1 MAVYWDDG
9 RNAWYDDGRN
19 AWYDD
24 GRNAWYTDDGR
35 NAVYYLDERNAAFG
49 EEWGRNA
56 FQQVYNPRT
65 RRWERRW
72 VPDAAPTTPRP
83 VAMVPTTPST
93 PVVVQQGGPAAPSRP
108 MPPNV
113 TCGKSAFRNE
123 FGQVKTGLI
132 IDAIAQSLA
141 AFAPLPAAPVPTGNI
156 ADDQA
161 NSITFLA
168 ALAGHAKRDEQIR
181 TISKL
186 VQLFVN

>member
-1 MAVYWDDG
+1 
-9 RNAWYDDGRN
+9 
-19 AWYDD
+19 
-24 GRNAWYTDDGR
+24 
-35 NAVYYLDERNAAFG
+35 
-49 EEWGRNA
+49 
-56 FQQVYNPRT
+56 
-65 RRWERRW
+65 
-72 VPDAAPTTPRP
+72 
-83 VAMVPTTPST
+83 MVPSRPTPAAVT
-93 PVVVQQGGPAAPSRP
+93 PVVVTQQPAGPPARP

-141 AFAPLPAAPVPTGNI
+141 AFAPLPAAPAPTGDVPT
-156 ADDQA
+156 DQA